1 MKKIITLLLAGLLCV
16 TAAACSGSQEDT
28 KTSNAATADS
38 SAQITEPEDL
48 VVSEKYYNAFAY
60 DPQTGEKIDSTDYTY
75 EYEFDGEGHPIKT
88 TTVTD
93 GKAESVKEMEIDAA
107 GNVIKQTVF
116 DSDGNK
122 TSVSEFE
129 YDGNNNNTKNV
140 LYNAEGKVSSELTHE
155 YDENGHLISDS
166 YKSDDYSYTIKYEN
180 DENGKLLSSVQ
191 YAGTGS
197 EVYKVECEYDSDGHL
212 IREMRS
218 YDAGSGMSGSSKVE
232 YEYDDRGNAVKEVSY
247 DADGSILYS
256 YDRVYKTVKEL
267 SGK

>member
-16 TAAACSGSQEDT
+16 TAAACSGTQET
-28 KTSNAATADS
+28 AKTDDASTADS
-38 SAQITEPEDL
+38 AAQITEPDDL
-48 VVSEKYYNAFAY
+48 VVSEKYFNVYAVS
-60 DPQTGEKIDSTDYTY
+60 QTGEKEDPIDYTY
-75 EYEFDGEGHPIKT
+75 EYEFDGEGHPTKT
-88 TTVTD
+88 TTKTN
-93 GKAESVKEMEIDAA
+93 GKVESVKEMEIDAA
-107 GNVIKQTVF
+107 GNVVKETVF

-122 TSVSEFE
+122 TTVSEFE
-129 YDGNNNNTKNV
+129 YDGNNNTKRI

-155 YDENGHLISDS
+155 YDENGYLISDS
-166 YKSDDYSYTIKYEN
+166 YRSDDYSYTIKYEN
-180 DENGKLLSSVQ
+180 DRDGKLLSSVQ
-191 YAGTGS
+191 YDGTGS

-247 DADGSILYS
+247 DADGNILYS

-267 SGK
+267 SDK